1 MRRCIMITFFLLMMY
16 SPSDAQH
23 VGIGT
28 ATPTQPLDVNGNVN
42 INGGLMANGDA
53 GKPGDVLLSTG
64 AGLTWGSLAG
74 YKYCKMIYTPGGG
87 SWVVPDSVKEIM
99 VEAWGAGGGYGDRL
113 GGTSGSYARLVQA
126 VTPGSSIPYTIGAGA
141 GLNGAGGNTTVQ
153 VPGGNLVAPG
163 GGAIT
168 YTSNR
173 TVYGPNIMALPGS
186 RDAYYVPGNRGTPDS
201 YTYGQ
206 KSATIYT
213 QTSVLGMGG
222 APVGF
227 LHASPNPGNY
237 IYYENGV
244 ITFVITNTV
253 ATAVPSAGGVYY
265 FNGGPGMIVFWWK

>member
-87 SWVVPDSVKEIM
+87 SWVVPD
-99 VEAWGAGGGYGDRL
+99 
-113 GGTSGSYARLVQA
+113 ARLVQA